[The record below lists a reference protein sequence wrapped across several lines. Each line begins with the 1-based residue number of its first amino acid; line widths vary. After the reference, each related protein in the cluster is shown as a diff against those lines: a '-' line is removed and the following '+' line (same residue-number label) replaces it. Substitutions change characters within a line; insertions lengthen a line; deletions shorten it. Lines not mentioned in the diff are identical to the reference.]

1 MMNKDTQMQSQ
12 KKKQSNPSIL
22 VNVLVA
28 ILVISF
34 LVIAFVK
41 LFSPRAWSPAV
52 QHYVVSISSSKFQV
66 AWSLDNVFARQPAR
80 GVRPLALAA
89 SNEYL
94 FLLGSLAQDKPSSL
108 HTINLS
114 TGQVEANY
122 TIQSRTE
129 VLAVGENYF
138 YLGVPSLGKI
148 DENSTTGA
156 AFVAAY
162 EITSGQ
168 QVWRTY
174 IRGARGIHLVHVF
187 ENMLSVIG
195 STATITRYQMLDAD
209 SGQVRYN
216 SETSYPILISDN
228 AWYSITPPNQLR
240 AVEIEKVLWQREFDQ
255 RVLFL
260 PPVMSNHIIIGRT
273 GEVIGNVFGLDSVS
287 GDILWESDDVV
298 YSNVIA
304 DRGIVYF
311 LTEQAELK
319 AVDAQ
324 TGQIIASVQFVPDAA
339 QEHLTQSYLYSVAA
353 SNGIVVVYLGDSRQL
368 FAFRFLR

>member
-1 MMNKDTQMQSQ
+1 MQPIR
-12 KKKQSNPSIL
+12 KKKTTAATLINYLGAII
-22 VNVLVA
+22 VLSLLA
-28 ILVISF
+28 
-34 LVIAFVK
+34 IAFSK
-41 LFSPRAWSPAV
+41 LLSPQSWAPAV
-52 QHYVVSISSSKFQV
+52 QHYVVSASSPKFQV

-94 FLLGSLAQDKPSSL
+94 FLLGSLAQDKPNSL

-122 TIQSRTE
+122 AIQGQTE
-129 VLAVGENYF
+129 VLAVGEKYF

-148 DENSTTGA
+148 DENTTTGA

-174 IRGARGIHLVHVF
+174 IRGARGIDLVHVF
-187 ENMLSVIG
+187 ENMISVIG
-195 STATITRYQMLDAD
+195 ATATITRYQMLDAD

-216 SETSYPILISDN
+216 SETSYPVLISDN

-260 PPVMSNHIIIGRT
+260 PPVMSNRIIIGRT
-273 GEVIGNVFGLDSVS
+273 GEVIGSVYGLDSVS
-287 GDILWESDDVV
+287 GALLWESDDVV

-304 DRGIVYF
+304 DKGIVYF
-311 LTEQAELK
+311 LTEHGELK
-319 AVDAQ
+319 AIEAK
-324 TGQIIASVQFVPDAA
+324 TGQAIASVQLVPDTA
-339 QEHLTQSYLYSVAA
+339 QEHLTQSYVYNIVAN
-353 SNGIVVVYLGDSRQL
+353 NGMIVLYLGDSRQL
-368 FAFRFLR
+368 FAFRLLP